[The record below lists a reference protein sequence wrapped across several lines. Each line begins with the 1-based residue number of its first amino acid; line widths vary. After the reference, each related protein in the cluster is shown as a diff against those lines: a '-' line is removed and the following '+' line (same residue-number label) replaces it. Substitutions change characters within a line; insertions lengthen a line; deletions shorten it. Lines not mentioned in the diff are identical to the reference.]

1 MSIFYLSRISKY
13 LRCHKLFT
21 TIIFIFACFLFLYN
35 SKCYA
40 SYDENGNYYEYQ
52 GNNNEIKCVIP
63 KLVWDCYNYNLNYY
77 QTLYSQNWDGW
88 NKCLFCYRTGAGSD
102 TDTWAFWVIPPT
114 NENFFFTYGADTG
127 GAVDTSVRQWSNSGY
142 WFSIN
147 ANNIVNTSTLF
158 TKYNSSNN
166 SSSLRLS
173 VSTNLNGF
181 EGYRYPSCRP
191 LYSQIGQ
198 LRFDYYDSSSIWWQR
213 YPSFN
218 SPSISGLVAND
229 SYNLQTLSSPFNNII
244 LHNNEVDISSSS
256 ILFDVY
262 DDTYGVSTEP
272 FLSLTL
278 NNTSDY
284 YWTNNVDKSYFSFN
298 LSDIS
303 KYNSVNGNKY
313 HIFVSYFDNFGNTNT
328 IAYWFQFVFSAD
340 VIQNIEDNTQQ
351 NINNNLENINNQMEQ
366 TNEFLTSDSVND
378 SDIEL
383 PEMEAEDFTF
393 SFFSTAV
400 NSIID
405 AMNTTTN
412 NETISFVFRDK
423 TYTIN
428 SSDFNFLQ
436 HNGFEL
442 LRQLLPLFW
451 IFSIGLMIY
460 KDAHHRIQKLK
471 EFNWHAMFS
480 DDISVNML

>member
-1 MSIFYLSRISKY
+1 MNIIRLLRITKY
-13 LRCHKLFT
+13 LKKHKILT
-21 TIIFIFACFLFLYN
+21 TLVFIFACFLLFN
-35 SKCYA
+35 SIVYGA
-40 SYDENGNYYEYQ
+40 SIGSFDT
-52 GNNNEIKCVIP
+52 
-63 KLVWDCYNYNLNYY
+63 KLVGYGNRD
-77 QTLYSQNWDGW
+77 LY
-88 NKCLFCYRTGAGSD
+88 
-102 TDTWAFWVIPPT
+102 
-114 NENFFFTYGADTG
+114 FT
-127 GAVDTSVRQWSNSGY
+127 
-142 WFSIN
+142 
-147 ANNIVNTSTLF
+147 
-158 TKYNSSNN
+158 
-166 SSSLRLS
+166 
-173 VSTNLNGF
+173 
-181 EGYRYPSCRP
+181 
-191 LYSQIGQ
+191 
-198 LRFDYYDSSSIWWQR
+198 YDSSFLSYVQNSSYWNDNYYKIVFQSSNLSNRNVVNRAWFISKTDSNLNLSQYTTPFNFTINSNSSPGNTTRSITINSIGNVNVVEFWQETWSGGNSSTSYFVNDNPTYNVKFDYDNGDSWTNYYIWSDYSSLTTIFNNNSYR
-213 YPSFN
+213 FSFSDFVAPSV
-218 SPSISGLVAND
+218 SGLIVND
-229 SYNLQTLSSPFNNII
+229 STDLQTLNSPFNNFI
-244 LHNNEVDISSSS
+244 LHNNDVDISTSS
-256 ILFDVY
+256 ILFDIY
-262 DDTYGVSTEP
+262 DDTYGVSTDP

-278 NNTSDY
+278 NNTSIY
-284 YWTNNVDKSYFSFN
+284 YWTNNLDKSYFTFN

-303 KYNSVNGNKY
+303 KYKSVNGNKY
-313 HIFVSYFDNFGNTNT
+313 HIFINYYDNSNNTHT

-366 TNEFLTSDSVND
+366 TNEFLTSDNVND